1 MAYTAPTFVNGGA
14 PPINAANLNAL
25 VTEVAR
31 LSTLSTSGVNVKDT
45 AYGATGNGTAND
57 STAIGTAIT
66 AAGVGGTVYFPP
78 GTYRVANVAPL
89 SGQTW
94 TGPGVLQRVAGSTAS
109 MVTGTD
115 LSDVTFDG
123 LTLDGSR
130 GAATATSNSALFLV
144 RATRARVIN
153 CTFRNMPTNNAAVE
167 LRGSVGSLV
176 QGNSFTTVGY
186 GVIIGLAY
194 GSTDACH
201 DNRII
206 GNWITGTDLN
216 PVFVT
221 ENVGTAVGTVAGN
234 VQNTVIAN
242 NVIKGWGDAG
252 IEAGSGCVRTTIVGN
267 TLDSG
272 GGAVASGILIRDNN
286 WTTVTGN
293 HIIGVTGTNSRGII
307 AVELNSLTTN
317 LTVTDNLVSG
327 GQYGIYMGHV
337 VGLTMTGNQVTGA
350 TSDGVALTWVVGF
363 TFAGNRVWLN
373 GGNGVTVG
381 VFNGTSSTNGTLTG
395 NNVHDNSTA
404 ITNTF
409 DAISLLA
416 SSADVIITA
425 NACKD
430 TRATGKTQRYGV
442 TVTASVV
449 NYVVTNNNV
458 MGNLGVGINDL
469 SATASKVKSGN
480 LTD

>member
-1 MAYTAPTFVNGGA
+1 MVYNKQTWADGAGGGT
-14 PPINAANLNAL
+14 PISA
-25 VTEVAR
+25 AR
-31 LSTLSTSGVNVKDT
+31 LNSMEDGIAAALPTTVIAGSGIDPTGTS
-45 AYGATGNGTAND
+45 D
-57 STAIGTAIT
+57 SSSAMQAKIT
-66 AAGVGGTVYFPP
+66 AAGVNGTVYFPP
-78 GTYRVANVAPL
+78 GTYRTTGLAPL

-94 TGPGVLQRVAGSTAS
+94 TGPGVIQRTAGSTAS
-109 MVTGTD
+109 IVVGTD
-115 LSDVTFDG
+115 LADVTFTG
-123 LTLDGSR
+123 LTFDGSR
-130 GAATATSNSALFLV
+130 GAATATSNSGVFFV
-144 RATRARVIN
+144 RATRPRIVN
-153 CTFRNMPTNNAAVE
+153 CTFRNMPVNNAAVE
-167 LRGSVGSLV
+167 LRGSVGGLV
-176 QGNSFTTVGY
+176 HGNNFTNVGY
-186 GVIIGLAY
+186 GVIVGLAF

-201 DNRII
+201 DNRIT

-221 ENVGTAVGTVAGN
+221 ENVGTAVGAVSYR

-242 NVIKGWGDAG
+242 NVIQGWGDAG
-252 IEAGSGCVRTTIVGN
+252 IEAGSGCVRTVIAGN
-267 TLDSG
+267 TMDSG
-272 GGAVASGILIRDNN
+272 GGAVASAILIRDNN

-293 HIIGVTGTNSRGII
+293 HVIGITGTNSRGII
-307 AVELNSLTTN
+307 AVELNDYTRN
-317 LTVTDNLVSG
+317 LTISDNLVSG
-327 GQYGIYMGHV
+327 GQYGIYVGRV
-337 VGLTMTGNQVTGA
+337 VGLTMSGNQVTAA
-350 TSDGVALTWVVGF
+350 TSDGVALTNVTGF
-363 TFAGNRVWLN
+363 TLTGNRVWLN

-409 DAISLLA
+409 DGISVLA
-416 SSADVIITA
+416 SSTDVVMTA

-430 TRATGKTQRYGV
+430 TRASGSKTQRYGI
-442 TVTASVV
+442 TVTGSIV